1 MYTAGSHG
9 LFTRVYRRTLF
20 GRARQYCVIVTASHA
35 RAHTHTHIRAHEHPD
50 ADFGEKNEKAPDAA
64 AVGFDFFFFACEF
77 SFVRRYSAGRGH
89 SYYRGRTTMIDIE
102 RARGEKKGRNGGSP
116 PCAIMTGLFVGLR
129 NDGRRRGDRKRERE
143 RERDQRDRLQEPW
156 LSPSWCPR
164 RLVGEE
170 NTDTVV
176 GRCVCVR
183 AYSAMVVTSYKTSTN
198 RCKKPTPLRYSRFI
212 GFNGIIYRRSRWTE
226 PITPRTTNENSNVQ
240 NTHTRTKKTNNEKI
254 TRPKKH
260 ENGHPWRIHIVR
272 SATVVLSVITRAHTR
287 ARIYLFRHRRMTY
300 VCVCVYTTGRIKSP
314 YRITMRILLLYMAYR
329 VMVMT

>member
-1 MYTAGSHG
+1 MQQPWDSIFFFLPANLVLCVGTVQAGATAITGAG
-9 LFTRVYRRTLF
+9 RRWSIL
-20 GRARQYCVIVTASHA
+20 SA
-35 RAHTHTHIRAHEHPD
+35 RAARKR
-50 ADFGEKNEKAPDAA
+50 GETA
-64 AVGFDFFFFACEF
+64 
-77 SFVRRYSAGRGH
+77 VRRPARLWRG
-89 SYYRGRTTMIDIE
+89 SLWDCGMTAVDEATE
-102 RARGEKKGRNGGSP
+102 REK
-116 PCAIMTGLFVGLR
+116 
-129 NDGRRRGDRKRERE
+129 E

-240 NTHTRTKKTNNEKI
+240 NTHTHTQKKRITKKLHVPKNTKTA
-254 TRPKKH
+254 TR
-260 ENGHPWRIHIVR
+260 GGYT
-272 SATVVLSVITRAHTR
+272 SCA
-287 ARIYLFRHRRMTY
+287 ARPSSCPL
-300 VCVCVYTTGRIKSP
+300 
-314 YRITMRILLLYMAYR
+314 
-329 VMVMT
+329 